1 MASKFWKK
9 VKRMTQTITEPENL
23 RMWKK
28 RLEECRDAYSD
39 DKNRMKMYQGY
50 YDGDRSVSQ
59 DPNSSIAPTRKASN
73 VRNIVYELI
82 ESQVDSSIPMPKVRA
97 IHPEDEELAKKLEH
111 YLENKI
117 KTAKLP
123 LINDKMERNVPVQGG
138 DFFHIQW
145 DSNAGLHS
153 QIGDVRV
160 TEIHPKKLIPQKGMV
175 ELEDMDYFFVQEI
188 YTKNKVKSMY
198 GVSVEECGNDYTDLT
213 SDISSDT
220 NTNSDIVTVNTAY
233 YHNEHGGVGIFVWC
247 DTVILLDLEDYEAR
261 YLDHCAKC
269 GAIMQNGVCPECGS
283 KKAKKMPEE
292 YEEMAEGME
301 VKTSY
306 PMADGSYSTQ
316 VDPFMEEETPEI
328 GEDGNPVMGENG
340 PVMTVQKVKRK
351 IPYYR
356 PNIFPIV
363 LRKNITQNDKL
374 LGGSDVAVIIDQQ
387 DTVKKLGSKINEKLL
402 KGGSFVTLPQGV
414 DVEKTDRELKILRVK
429 NAADKALIDVI
440 NVQPNVQNDLSY
452 EETNY
457 NWAKSALGI
466 TDSFQGKFSSS
477 EVSGTARQYAINQA
491 AGRLESKRTLKNEA
505 YAKLYEYMF
514 KFWLA
519 YSDQSS
525 SVISTDSNGV
535 ANYDEIDRHE
545 FLKIDA
551 AGEFYWDDEFLFETD
566 PTSTLMQNREALWN
580 QTDMKLQSGAFG
592 PVGDLETARA
602 YWTIQKANGYPNA
615 AVILDII
622 EQRIKE
628 QQEQAMQMQQQIPE
642 QGQDASG
649 MDMGQQVPDTGGDVA
664 A

>member
-1 MASKFWKK
+1 MSPNFWKK
-9 VKRMTQTITEPENL
+9 VKRMTKSVIDPEPENL
-23 RMWKK
+23 KTWKK
-28 RLEECRDAYSD
+28 RLEEARESYGS
-39 DKNRMKMYQGY
+39 DKNRMKTYQGY
-50 YDGDRSVSQ
+50 YDGDRSVAQ
-59 DPNSSIAPTRKASN
+59 DPNSSYSPSKKASN

-117 KTAKLP
+117 KTTKLP
-123 LINDKMERNVPVQGG
+123 LLNDMMERNVPVQGG
-138 DFFHIQW
+138 DFFHVQW
-145 DSNAGLHS
+145 DANAGLHS
-153 QIGDVRV
+153 QIGDIKVS
-160 TEIHPKKLIPQKGMV
+160 EIHPKKLIPQPGMV
-175 ELEDMDYFFVQEI
+175 EIEEMDYFFVQEL
-188 YTKNKVKSMY
+188 YTKKKVKAIY
-198 GVSVEECGNDYTDLT
+198 GVSVEDCGNDYTDLAGEQ
-213 SDISSDT
+213 SST
-220 NTNSDIVTVNTAY
+220 ASINSDIVTVNTAY

-247 DTVILLDLEDYEAR
+247 DTEILLDLDDYEAR

-269 GAIMQNGVCPECGS
+269 GAVMQNGVCPECGS
-283 KKAKKMPEE
+283 KKVKKMPEE

-306 PMADGSYSTQ
+306 PMADGTFSRNI
-316 VDPFMEEETPEI
+316 DPFTEEEAPQMDEN
-328 GEDGNPVMGENG
+328 GQPVMDEMGQ
-340 PVMTVQKVKRK
+340 PVMEIRKVKRK
-351 IPYYR
+351 IPYYK
-356 PNIFPIV
+356 PNIYPVV

-402 KGGSFVTLPQGV
+402 KGGSFVTLPTGI
-414 DVEKTDRELKILRVK
+414 DVEKTDKELKILRVR
-429 NAADKALIDVI
+429 NAADKSLIDVI

-505 YAKLYEYMF
+505 FAELYEYMF

-525 SVISTDSNGV
+525 AIISTDSNGT

-545 FLKIDA
+545 FLKIDS

-580 QTDMKLQSGAFG
+580 QTDLKLQSGAFG

-615 AVILDII
+615 AIILNII

-628 QQEQAMQMQQQIPE
+628 QQEMAMQAQQAMPQEVPE
-642 QGQDASG
+642 EGATDE
-649 MDMGQQVPDTGGDVA
+649 MPEM
-664 A
+664 

>member
-1 MASKFWKK
+1 MSPNFWKK
-9 VKRMTQTITEPENL
+9 VKRMAKSVIDPEPENL
-23 RMWKK
+23 KTWKK
-28 RLEECRDAYSD
+28 RLEESLESYAS
-39 DKNRMKMYQGY
+39 DKNRMKTYQGY
-50 YDGDRSVSQ
+50 YDGDRSVAQ
-59 DPNSSIAPTRKASN
+59 DPNSSYSPSKKASN

-123 LINDKMERNVPVQGG
+123 LLNDMMERNVPVQGG
-138 DFFHIQW
+138 DFFHVQW
-145 DSNAGLHS
+145 DANAGLHS
-153 QIGDVRV
+153 QIGDIKVS
-160 TEIHPKKLIPQKGMV
+160 EIHPKKLIPQQGMV
-175 ELEDMDYFFVQEI
+175 EIEEMDYFFVQEL
-188 YTKNKVKSMY
+188 YTKKKVKAIY
-198 GVSVEECGNDYTDLT
+198 GVSVEDCGNDYTDLAGEQ
-213 SDISSDT
+213 SST
-220 NTNSDIVTVNTAY
+220 ASINSDIVTVNTAY

-247 DTVILLDLEDYEAR
+247 DTEVLLDLDDYEAR

-269 GAIMQNGVCPECGS
+269 GAVLQNGVCPECGS
-283 KKAKKMPEE
+283 KKVKKMPEE

-306 PMADGSYSTQ
+306 PMADGTFSRNI
-316 VDPFMEEETPEI
+316 DPFTEEEAPQMDEN
-328 GEDGNPVMGENG
+328 GQPVMDEMGQ
-340 PVMTVQKVKRK
+340 PVMEMRKVKRK
-351 IPYYR
+351 IPYYK
-356 PNIFPIV
+356 PNIYPVV
-363 LRKNITQNDKL
+363 LRKNITQNDRL

-402 KGGSFVTLPQGV
+402 KGGSFVTLPTGI
-414 DVEKTDRELKILRVK
+414 DVEKTDKELKILRVR
-429 NAADKALIDVI
+429 NAADKSLIDVI

-505 YAKLYEYMF
+505 FAKLYEYMF

-525 SVISTDSNGV
+525 AIISTDSNGT

-545 FLKIDA
+545 FLKIDS

-580 QTDMKLQSGAFG
+580 QTDLKLQSGAFG

-615 AVILDII
+615 AIILNII

-628 QQEQAMQMQQQIPE
+628 QQEMAMQAQQAMPQEVPE
-642 QGQDASG
+642 EGATDE
-649 MDMGQQVPDTGGDVA
+649 MPEM
-664 A
+664 

>member
-1 MASKFWKK
+1 MSPNFWKK
-9 VKRMTQTITEPENL
+9 VKRMTKSVIDPEPENL
-23 RMWKK
+23 KTWKK
-28 RLEECRDAYSD
+28 RLEESLESYAS
-39 DKNRMKMYQGY
+39 DKNRMKTYQGY
-50 YDGDRSVSQ
+50 YDGDRSVAQ
-59 DPNSSIAPTRKASN
+59 DPNSSYSPSKKASN

-117 KTAKLP
+117 KTTKLP
-123 LINDKMERNVPVQGG
+123 LLNDMMERNVPVQGG
-138 DFFHIQW
+138 DFFHVQW
-145 DSNAGLHS
+145 DANAGLHS
-153 QIGDVRV
+153 QIGDIKVS
-160 TEIHPKKLIPQKGMV
+160 EIHPKKLIPQPGMV
-175 ELEDMDYFFVQEI
+175 EIEEMDYFFVQEL
-188 YTKNKVKSMY
+188 YTKKKVKAIY
-198 GVSVEECGNDYTDLT
+198 GVSVEDCGNDYTDLAGEQ
-213 SDISSDT
+213 SST
-220 NTNSDIVTVNTAY
+220 ASINSDIVTVNTAY

-247 DTVILLDLEDYEAR
+247 DTEILLDLDDYEAR

-269 GAIMQNGVCPECGS
+269 GAVMQNGVCPECGS
-283 KKAKKMPEE
+283 KKVKKMPEE

-306 PMADGSYSTQ
+306 PMADGTFSRNI
-316 VDPFMEEETPEI
+316 DPFTEEEAPKMDEN
-328 GEDGNPVMGENG
+328 GQPVMDEMGQ
-340 PVMTVQKVKRK
+340 PVMEMRKVKRK
-351 IPYYR
+351 IPYYK
-356 PNIFPIV
+356 PNIYPVV

-402 KGGSFVTLPQGV
+402 KGGSFVTLPTGI
-414 DVEKTDRELKILRVK
+414 DVEKTDKELKILRVR
-429 NAADKALIDVI
+429 NAADKSLIDVI

-505 YAKLYEYMF
+505 FAKLYEYMF

-525 SVISTDSNGV
+525 AIISTDSNGA

-545 FLKIDA
+545 FLKIDS

-580 QTDMKLQSGAFG
+580 QTDLKLQSGAFG

-615 AVILDII
+615 AIILNII

-628 QQEQAMQMQQQIPE
+628 QQEMAMQAQQAMPQEVPE
-642 QGQDASG
+642 EGATDE
-649 MDMGQQVPDTGGDVA
+649 MPEM
-664 A
+664 

>member
-1 MASKFWKK
+1 MG
-9 VKRMTQTITEPENL
+9 
-23 RMWKK
+23 
-28 RLEECRDAYSD
+28 
-39 DKNRMKMYQGY
+39 YQ
-50 YDGDRSVSQ
+50 SV
-59 DPNSSIAPTRKASN
+59 
-73 VRNIVYELI
+73 
-82 ESQVDSSIPMPKVRA
+82 
-97 IHPEDEELAKKLEH
+97 EELAKKLEH

-117 KTAKLP
+117 KTTKLP
-123 LINDKMERNVPVQGG
+123 LLNDMMERNVPVQGG
-138 DFFHIQW
+138 DFFHVQW
-145 DSNAGLHS
+145 DANAGLHS
-153 QIGDVRV
+153 QIGDIKVS
-160 TEIHPKKLIPQKGMV
+160 EIHPKKLIPQPGMV
-175 ELEDMDYFFVQEI
+175 EIEEMDYFFVQEL
-188 YTKNKVKSMY
+188 YTKKKVKAIY
-198 GVSVEECGNDYTDLT
+198 GVSVEDCGNDYTDLAGEQ
-213 SDISSDT
+213 SST
-220 NTNSDIVTVNTAY
+220 ASINSDIVTVNTAY

-247 DTVILLDLEDYEAR
+247 DTEVLLDLDDYEAR

-269 GAIMQNGVCPECGS
+269 GAVMQNGVCPECGS
-283 KKAKKMPEE
+283 KKVKKMPEE

-306 PMADGSYSTQ
+306 PMADGTFSRNI
-316 VDPFMEEETPEI
+316 DPFTEEEAPQMDEN
-328 GEDGNPVMGENG
+328 GQPVMDEMGQ
-340 PVMTVQKVKRK
+340 PVMEIRKVKRK
-351 IPYYR
+351 IPYYK
-356 PNIFPIV
+356 PNIYPVV

-402 KGGSFVTLPQGV
+402 KGGSFVTLPTGI
-414 DVEKTDRELKILRVK
+414 DVEKTDKELKILRVR
-429 NAADKALIDVI
+429 NAADKSLIDVI

-505 YAKLYEYMF
+505 FAKLYEYMF

-525 SVISTDSNGV
+525 AIISTDSNGT

-545 FLKIDA
+545 FLKIDS

-580 QTDMKLQSGAFG
+580 QTDLKLQSGAFG

-615 AVILDII
+615 AIILNII

-628 QQEQAMQMQQQIPE
+628 QQEMAMQAQQAMPQEVPE
-642 QGQDASG
+642 EGATDE
-649 MDMGQQVPDTGGDVA
+649 MPEM
-664 A
+664 

>member
-1 MASKFWKK
+1 MSPNFWKK
-9 VKRMTQTITEPENL
+9 VKRMTKSVIDPEPENL
-23 RMWKK
+23 KTWKK
-28 RLEECRDAYSD
+28 RLEEARECYGS
-39 DKNRMKMYQGY
+39 DKNRMKTYQGY
-50 YDGDRSVSQ
+50 YDGDRSVAQ
-59 DPNSSIAPTRKASN
+59 DPNSSYSPSKKASN

-117 KTAKLP
+117 KTTKLP
-123 LINDKMERNVPVQGG
+123 LLNDMMERNVPVQGG
-138 DFFHIQW
+138 DFFHVQW
-145 DSNAGLHS
+145 DANAGLHS
-153 QIGDVRV
+153 QIGDIKVS
-160 TEIHPKKLIPQKGMV
+160 EIHPKKLIPQPGMV
-175 ELEDMDYFFVQEI
+175 EIEEMDYFFVQEL
-188 YTKNKVKSMY
+188 YTKKKVKAIY
-198 GVSVEECGNDYTDLT
+198 GVSVEDCGNDYTDLAGEQ
-213 SDISSDT
+213 SST
-220 NTNSDIVTVNTAY
+220 ASINSDIVTVNTAY

-247 DTVILLDLEDYEAR
+247 DTEILLDLDDYEAR

-269 GAIMQNGVCPECGS
+269 GAVMQNGVCPECGS
-283 KKAKKMPEE
+283 KKVKKMPEE

-306 PMADGSYSTQ
+306 PMADGTFSRNI
-316 VDPFMEEETPEI
+316 DPFTEEETPRMDEN
-328 GEDGNPVMGENG
+328 GQPVMDEMGQ
-340 PVMTVQKVKRK
+340 PVMEMRKVKRK
-351 IPYYR
+351 IPYYK
-356 PNIFPIV
+356 PNIYPVV

-402 KGGSFVTLPQGV
+402 KGGSFVTLPTGI
-414 DVEKTDRELKILRVK
+414 DVEKTDKELKILRVR
-429 NAADKALIDVI
+429 NAADKSLIDVI

-505 YAKLYEYMF
+505 FAKLYEYMF

-525 SVISTDSNGV
+525 AIISTDSNGA

-545 FLKIDA
+545 FLKIDS

-580 QTDMKLQSGAFG
+580 QTDLKLQSGAFG

-615 AVILDII
+615 AIILNII

-628 QQEQAMQMQQQIPE
+628 QQEMAMHAQQAMPQEVPE
-642 QGQDASG
+642 EGATDE
-649 MDMGQQVPDTGGDVA
+649 MPEM
-664 A
+664 

>member
-1 MASKFWKK
+1 MSPNFWKK
-9 VKRMTQTITEPENL
+9 VKRMTKSVIDPEPENL
-23 RMWKK
+23 KTWKK
-28 RLEECRDAYSD
+28 RLEEARESYGS
-39 DKNRMKMYQGY
+39 DKNRMKTYQGY
-50 YDGDRSVSQ
+50 YDGDRSVAQ
-59 DPNSSIAPTRKASN
+59 DPNSSYSPSKKASN

-117 KTAKLP
+117 KTTKLP
-123 LINDKMERNVPVQGG
+123 LLNDMMERNVPVQGG
-138 DFFHIQW
+138 DFFHVQW
-145 DSNAGLHS
+145 DANAGLHS
-153 QIGDVRV
+153 QIGDIKVS
-160 TEIHPKKLIPQKGMV
+160 EIHPKKLIPQPGMV
-175 ELEDMDYFFVQEI
+175 EIEAMDYFFVQEL
-188 YTKNKVKSMY
+188 YTKKKVKAIY
-198 GVSVEECGNDYTDLT
+198 GVSVEDCGNDYTDLAGEQ
-213 SDISSDT
+213 SST
-220 NTNSDIVTVNTAY
+220 ASINSDIVTVNTAY

-247 DTVILLDLEDYEAR
+247 DTEILLDLDDYEAR

-269 GAIMQNGVCPECGS
+269 GAVMQNGVCPECGS
-283 KKAKKMPEE
+283 KKVKKMPEE

-306 PMADGSYSTQ
+306 PMADGTFSRNI
-316 VDPFMEEETPEI
+316 DPFTEEEAPQMDEN
-328 GEDGNPVMGENG
+328 GQPVMDEMGQL
-340 PVMTVQKVKRK
+340 VMEMRKVKRK
-351 IPYYR
+351 IPYYK
-356 PNIFPIV
+356 PNIYPVV
-363 LRKNITQNDKL
+363 LRKNITQNDRL

-402 KGGSFVTLPQGV
+402 KGGSFVTLPTGI
-414 DVEKTDRELKILRVK
+414 DVEKTDKELKILRVR
-429 NAADKALIDVI
+429 NAADKSLIDVI

-505 YAKLYEYMF
+505 FAKLYEYMF

-525 SVISTDSNGV
+525 AIISTDSNGA

-545 FLKIDA
+545 FLKIDS

-580 QTDMKLQSGAFG
+580 QTDLKLQSGAFG

-615 AVILDII
+615 AIILNII

-628 QQEQAMQMQQQIPE
+628 QQEMAQQAMPQEVPE
-642 QGQDASG
+642 EGATDE
-649 MDMGQQVPDTGGDVA
+649 MPEM
-664 A
+664 

>member
-1 MASKFWKK
+1 MSPNFWKK
-9 VKRMTQTITEPENL
+9 VKRMTKSVIDPEPENL
-23 RMWKK
+23 KTWKK
-28 RLEECRDAYSD
+28 RLEEARESYGS
-39 DKNRMKMYQGY
+39 DKNRMKTYQGY
-50 YDGDRSVSQ
+50 YDGDRSVAQ
-59 DPNSSIAPTRKASN
+59 DPNSSYSPSKKASN

-117 KTAKLP
+117 KTTKLP
-123 LINDKMERNVPVQGG
+123 LLNDIMERNVPVQGG
-138 DFFHIQW
+138 DFFHVQW
-145 DSNAGLHS
+145 DANAGLHS
-153 QIGDVRV
+153 QIGDIKVS
-160 TEIHPKKLIPQKGMV
+160 EIHPKKLIPQPGMV
-175 ELEDMDYFFVQEI
+175 EIEEMDYFFVQEL
-188 YTKNKVKSMY
+188 YTKKKVKAIY
-198 GVSVEECGNDYTDLT
+198 GVSVEDCGNDYTDLAGEQ
-213 SDISSDT
+213 SSTDSI
-220 NTNSDIVTVNTAY
+220 NSDIVTVNTAY

-247 DTVILLDLEDYEAR
+247 DTEILLDLDDYEAR

-269 GAIMQNGVCPECGS
+269 GAVMQNGVCPECGS
-283 KKAKKMPEE
+283 KKVKKMPEE

-306 PMADGSYSTQ
+306 PMADGTFSRNI
-316 VDPFMEEETPEI
+316 DPFTEEEAPQMDEN
-328 GEDGNPVMGENG
+328 GQPVMDEMGQ
-340 PVMTVQKVKRK
+340 PVMEVRKVKRK
-351 IPYYR
+351 IPYYK
-356 PNIFPIV
+356 PNIYPVV

-402 KGGSFVTLPQGV
+402 KGGSFVTLPTGI
-414 DVEKTDRELKILRVK
+414 DVEKTDKELKILRVR
-429 NAADKALIDVI
+429 NAADKSLIDVI

-466 TDSFQGKFSSS
+466 TDSFQGKFSSY

-505 YAKLYEYMF
+505 FAKLYEYMF

-525 SVISTDSNGV
+525 AIISTDSSGT

-545 FLKIDA
+545 FLKIDS

-580 QTDMKLQSGAFG
+580 QTDLKLQSGAFG

-615 AVILDII
+615 AIILNII

-628 QQEQAMQMQQQIPE
+628 QQEMAMQAQQAMPQEVSEEGATDEMPE
-642 QGQDASG
+642 
-649 MDMGQQVPDTGGDVA
+649 M
-664 A
+664 

>member
-1 MASKFWKK
+1 MSPNFWKK
-9 VKRMTQTITEPENL
+9 VKRMTKSVIDPEPENL
-23 RMWKK
+23 KTWKK
-28 RLEECRDAYSD
+28 RLEEARESYGS
-39 DKNRMKMYQGY
+39 DKNRMKTYQGY
-50 YDGDRSVSQ
+50 YDGDRSVAQ
-59 DPNSSIAPTRKASN
+59 DPNSSYSPSKKASN

-117 KTAKLP
+117 KTTKLP
-123 LINDKMERNVPVQGG
+123 LLNDMMERNVPVQGG
-138 DFFHIQW
+138 DFFHVQW
-145 DSNAGLHS
+145 DANAGLHS
-153 QIGDVRV
+153 QIGDIKVS
-160 TEIHPKKLIPQKGMV
+160 EIHPKKLIPQPGMV
-175 ELEDMDYFFVQEI
+175 EIEEMDYFFVQEL
-188 YTKNKVKSMY
+188 YTKKKVKSIY
-198 GVSVEECGNDYTDLT
+198 GVSVEDCGNDYTDLAGEQ
-213 SDISSDT
+213 SST
-220 NTNSDIVTVNTAY
+220 ASINSDIVTVNTAY

-247 DTVILLDLEDYEAR
+247 DTEILLDLDDYEAR

-269 GAIMQNGVCPECGS
+269 GAVMQNGVCPECGS
-283 KKAKKMPEE
+283 KKVKKMPEE

-306 PMADGSYSTQ
+306 PMADGTFSRNI
-316 VDPFMEEETPEI
+316 DPFTEEEAPQMDEN
-328 GEDGNPVMGENG
+328 GQPVMDEMGQ
-340 PVMTVQKVKRK
+340 PVMEIRKVKRK
-351 IPYYR
+351 IPYYK
-356 PNIFPIV
+356 PNIYPVV

-402 KGGSFVTLPQGV
+402 KGGSFVTLPAGI
-414 DVEKTDRELKILRVK
+414 DVEKTDKELKILRVR
-429 NAADKALIDVI
+429 NAADKSLIDVI

-505 YAKLYEYMF
+505 FAKLYEYMF

-525 SVISTDSNGV
+525 AIISTDSNGT

-545 FLKIDA
+545 FLKIDS

-580 QTDMKLQSGAFG
+580 QTDLKLQSGAFG

-615 AVILDII
+615 AIILNII

-628 QQEQAMQMQQQIPE
+628 QQEMAMQAQQAMPQEVPE
-642 QGQDASG
+642 EGATDE
-649 MDMGQQVPDTGGDVA
+649 MPEM
-664 A
+664 

>member
-1 MASKFWKK
+1 MSPNFWKK
-9 VKRMTQTITEPENL
+9 VKRMTKSVIDPEPENL
-23 RMWKK
+23 KTWKK
-28 RLEECRDAYSD
+28 RLEESLESYAS
-39 DKNRMKMYQGY
+39 DKNRMKTYQGY
-50 YDGDRSVSQ
+50 YDGDRSVAQ
-59 DPNSSIAPTRKASN
+59 DPNSSYSPSKKASN

-117 KTAKLP
+117 KTTKLP
-123 LINDKMERNVPVQGG
+123 LLNDMMERNVPVQGG
-138 DFFHIQW
+138 DFFHVQW
-145 DSNAGLHS
+145 DANAGLHS
-153 QIGDVRV
+153 QIGDIKVS
-160 TEIHPKKLIPQKGMV
+160 EIHPKKLIPQPGMV
-175 ELEDMDYFFVQEI
+175 EIEEMDYFFVQEL
-188 YTKNKVKSMY
+188 YTKKKVKAIY
-198 GVSVEECGNDYTDLT
+198 GVSVEDCGNDYTDLAGEQ
-213 SDISSDT
+213 SST
-220 NTNSDIVTVNTAY
+220 ASINSDIVTVNTAY

-247 DTVILLDLEDYEAR
+247 DTEILLDLDDYEAR

-269 GAIMQNGVCPECGS
+269 GAVMQNGVCPECGS
-283 KKAKKMPEE
+283 KKVKKMPEE

-306 PMADGSYSTQ
+306 PMADGTFSRNI
-316 VDPFMEEETPEI
+316 DPFTEEEAPQMDEN
-328 GEDGNPVMGENG
+328 GQPVMDEMGQ
-340 PVMTVQKVKRK
+340 PVMEVRKVKRK
-351 IPYYR
+351 IPYYK
-356 PNIFPIV
+356 PNIYPVV

-402 KGGSFVTLPQGV
+402 KGGSFVTLPTGI
-414 DVEKTDRELKILRVK
+414 DVEKTDKELKILRVR
-429 NAADKALIDVI
+429 NAADKSLIDVI

-505 YAKLYEYMF
+505 FAKLYEYMF

-525 SVISTDSNGV
+525 AIISTDSNGT

-545 FLKIDA
+545 FLKIDS

-580 QTDMKLQSGAFG
+580 QTDLKLQSGAFG

-615 AVILDII
+615 AIILNII

-628 QQEQAMQMQQQIPE
+628 QQEMAMQAQQAMPQEVPE
-642 QGQDASG
+642 EGATDE
-649 MDMGQQVPDTGGDVA
+649 MPEM
-664 A
+664 

>member
-1 MASKFWKK
+1 MSPNFWKK
-9 VKRMTQTITEPENL
+9 VKRMTKSVIDPEPENL
-23 RMWKK
+23 KTWKK
-28 RLEECRDAYSD
+28 RLEEARECYGS
-39 DKNRMKMYQGY
+39 DKNRMKTYQGY
-50 YDGDRSVSQ
+50 YDGDRSVAQ
-59 DPNSSIAPTRKASN
+59 DPNSSYSPSKKASN

-117 KTAKLP
+117 KTTKLP
-123 LINDKMERNVPVQGG
+123 LLNDMMERNVPVQGG
-138 DFFHIQW
+138 DFFHVQW
-145 DSNAGLHS
+145 DANAGLHS
-153 QIGDVRV
+153 QIGDIKVS
-160 TEIHPKKLIPQKGMV
+160 EIHPKKLIPQPGMV
-175 ELEDMDYFFVQEI
+175 EIEAMDYFFVQEL
-188 YTKNKVKSMY
+188 YTKKKVKAIY
-198 GVSVEECGNDYTDLT
+198 GVSVEDCGNDYTDLAGEQ
-213 SDISSDT
+213 SST
-220 NTNSDIVTVNTAY
+220 ASINSDIVTVNTAY

-247 DTVILLDLEDYEAR
+247 DTEVLLDLDDYEAR

-269 GAIMQNGVCPECGS
+269 GAVMQNGVCPECGS
-283 KKAKKMPEE
+283 KKVKKMPEE

-306 PMADGSYSTQ
+306 PMADGTFSRNI
-316 VDPFMEEETPEI
+316 DPFTEEETPRMDEN
-328 GEDGNPVMGENG
+328 GQPVMDEMGQ
-340 PVMTVQKVKRK
+340 PVMEMRKVKRK
-351 IPYYR
+351 IPYYK
-356 PNIFPIV
+356 PNIYPVV

-402 KGGSFVTLPQGV
+402 KGGSFVTLPTGI
-414 DVEKTDRELKILRVK
+414 DVEKTDKELKILRVR
-429 NAADKALIDVI
+429 NAADKSLIDVI

-505 YAKLYEYMF
+505 FAKLYEYMF

-525 SVISTDSNGV
+525 AIISTDSNGA

-545 FLKIDA
+545 FLKIDS

-580 QTDMKLQSGAFG
+580 QTDLKLQSGAFG

-615 AVILDII
+615 AIILNII

-628 QQEQAMQMQQQIPE
+628 QQEMAMHAQQAMPQEVPE
-642 QGQDASG
+642 EGATDE
-649 MDMGQQVPDTGGDVA
+649 MPEM
-664 A
+664 

>member
-1 MASKFWKK
+1 MSPNFWKK
-9 VKRMTQTITEPENL
+9 VKRMTKSVIDPEPENL
-23 RMWKK
+23 KTWKK
-28 RLEECRDAYSD
+28 RLEEARESYGS
-39 DKNRMKMYQGY
+39 DKNRMKTYQGY
-50 YDGDRSVSQ
+50 YDGDRSVAQ
-59 DPNSSIAPTRKASN
+59 DPNSSYSPSKKASN

-123 LINDKMERNVPVQGG
+123 LLNDMMERNVPVQGG
-138 DFFHIQW
+138 DFFHVQW
-145 DSNAGLHS
+145 DANAGLHS
-153 QIGDVRV
+153 QIGDIKVS
-160 TEIHPKKLIPQKGMV
+160 EIHPKKLIPQPGMV
-175 ELEDMDYFFVQEI
+175 EIEEMDYFFVQEL
-188 YTKNKVKSMY
+188 YTKKKVKAIY
-198 GVSVEECGNDYTDLT
+198 GVSVEDCGNDYTDLAGEQ
-213 SDISSDT
+213 SST
-220 NTNSDIVTVNTAY
+220 ASINSDIVTVNTAY

-247 DTVILLDLEDYEAR
+247 YTEILLDLDDYEAR

-269 GAIMQNGVCPECGS
+269 GAVMQNGVCPECGS
-283 KKAKKMPEE
+283 KKVKKMPEE

-306 PMADGSYSTQ
+306 PMADGTFSRNI
-316 VDPFMEEETPEI
+316 DPFTEEEAPQMDEN
-328 GEDGNPVMGENG
+328 GQPVMDEMGQ
-340 PVMTVQKVKRK
+340 PVMEMRKVKRK
-351 IPYYR
+351 IPYYK
-356 PNIFPIV
+356 PNIYPVV
-363 LRKNITQNDKL
+363 LRKNITQNDRL

-402 KGGSFVTLPQGV
+402 KGGSFVTLPTGI
-414 DVEKTDRELKILRVK
+414 DVEKTDKELKILRVR
-429 NAADKALIDVI
+429 NAADKSLIDVI

-505 YAKLYEYMF
+505 FAKLYEYMF

-525 SVISTDSNGV
+525 AIISTDSNGT

-545 FLKIDA
+545 FLKIDS
-551 AGEFYWDDEFLFETD
+551 AGEFYWNDEFLFETD

-580 QTDMKLQSGAFG
+580 QTDLKLQSGAFG

-615 AVILDII
+615 AIILNII

-628 QQEQAMQMQQQIPE
+628 QQEMAMQAQQAMPQEVPE
-642 QGQDASG
+642 EGATDE
-649 MDMGQQVPDTGGDVA
+649 MPEM
-664 A
+664 

>member
-1 MASKFWKK
+1 MSPNFWKK
-9 VKRMTQTITEPENL
+9 VKRMTKSVIDPEPENL
-23 RMWKK
+23 KTWKK
-28 RLEECRDAYSD
+28 RLEESLESYAS
-39 DKNRMKMYQGY
+39 DKNRMKTYQGY
-50 YDGDRSVSQ
+50 YDGERSVAQ
-59 DPNSSIAPTRKASN
+59 DPNSSYSPSKKASN

-123 LINDKMERNVPVQGG
+123 LLNDMMERNVPVQGG
-138 DFFHIQW
+138 DFFHVQW
-145 DSNAGLHS
+145 DANAGLHS
-153 QIGDVRV
+153 QIGDIKVS
-160 TEIHPKKLIPQKGMV
+160 EIHPKKLIPQQGMV
-175 ELEDMDYFFVQEI
+175 EIEEMDYFFVQEL
-188 YTKNKVKSMY
+188 YTKKKVKAIY
-198 GVSVEECGNDYTDLT
+198 GVSVEDCGNDYTDLAGEQ
-213 SDISSDT
+213 SST
-220 NTNSDIVTVNTAY
+220 ASINSDIVTVNTAY

-247 DTVILLDLEDYEAR
+247 DTEVLLDLDDYEAR

-269 GAIMQNGVCPECGS
+269 GAVMQNGVCPECGS
-283 KKAKKMPEE
+283 KKVKKMPEE

-306 PMADGSYSTQ
+306 PMADGTFSRNI
-316 VDPFMEEETPEI
+316 DPFTEEEAPQMDEN
-328 GEDGNPVMGENG
+328 GQPVMDEMGQ
-340 PVMTVQKVKRK
+340 PVMEMRKVKRK
-351 IPYYR
+351 IPYYK
-356 PNIFPIV
+356 PNIYPVV
-363 LRKNITQNDKL
+363 LRKNITQNDRL

-402 KGGSFVTLPQGV
+402 KGGSFVTLPTGI
-414 DVEKTDRELKILRVK
+414 DVEKTDKELKILRVR
-429 NAADKALIDVI
+429 NAADKSLIDVI

-505 YAKLYEYMF
+505 FAKLYEYMF

-525 SVISTDSNGV
+525 AIISTDSNGT

-545 FLKIDA
+545 FLKIDS

-580 QTDMKLQSGAFG
+580 QTDLKLQSGAFG

-615 AVILDII
+615 AIILNII

-628 QQEQAMQMQQQIPE
+628 QQEMAMQAQQAMPQEVPE
-642 QGQDASG
+642 EGATDE
-649 MDMGQQVPDTGGDVA
+649 MPEM
-664 A
+664 

>member
-1 MASKFWKK
+1 MSPNFWKK
-9 VKRMTQTITEPENL
+9 VKRMTKSVIDPEPENL
-23 RMWKK
+23 KTWKK
-28 RLEECRDAYSD
+28 RLEEARESYGS
-39 DKNRMKMYQGY
+39 DKNRMKTYQGY
-50 YDGDRSVSQ
+50 YDGDRSVAQ
-59 DPNSSIAPTRKASN
+59 DPNSSYSPSKKASN

-117 KTAKLP
+117 KTTKLP
-123 LINDKMERNVPVQGG
+123 LLNDMMERNVPVQGG
-138 DFFHIQW
+138 DFFHVQW
-145 DSNAGLHS
+145 DANAGLHS
-153 QIGDVRV
+153 QIGDIKVS
-160 TEIHPKKLIPQKGMV
+160 EIHPKKLIPQPGMV
-175 ELEDMDYFFVQEI
+175 EIEEMDYFFVQEL
-188 YTKNKVKSMY
+188 YTKKKVKAIY
-198 GVSVEECGNDYTDLT
+198 GVSVEDCGNDYTDLAGEQ
-213 SDISSDT
+213 SST
-220 NTNSDIVTVNTAY
+220 ASINSDIVTVNTAY

-247 DTVILLDLEDYEAR
+247 DTEVLLDLDDYEAR

-269 GAIMQNGVCPECGS
+269 GAVMQNGVCPECGS
-283 KKAKKMPEE
+283 KKVKKMPEE

-306 PMADGSYSTQ
+306 PMADGTFSRDI
-316 VDPFMEEETPEI
+316 DPFTEEEAPQMDEN
-328 GEDGNPVMGENG
+328 GQPVMDEMGQ
-340 PVMTVQKVKRK
+340 PVMEMRKVKRK
-351 IPYYR
+351 IPYYK
-356 PNIFPIV
+356 PNIYPVV
-363 LRKNITQNDKL
+363 LRKNITQNDRL

-402 KGGSFVTLPQGV
+402 KGGSFVTLPTGI
-414 DVEKTDRELKILRVK
+414 DVEKTDKELKILRVR
-429 NAADKALIDVI
+429 NAADKSLIDVI

-505 YAKLYEYMF
+505 FAKLYEYMF

-525 SVISTDSNGV
+525 AIISTDSNGT

-545 FLKIDA
+545 FLKIDS

-580 QTDMKLQSGAFG
+580 QTDLKLQSGAFG

-615 AVILDII
+615 AIILNII

-628 QQEQAMQMQQQIPE
+628 QQEMAMQAQQAMPQEVPE
-642 QGQDASG
+642 EGATDE
-649 MDMGQQVPDTGGDVA
+649 MPEM
-664 A
+664 

>member
-1 MASKFWKK
+1 MSPNFWKK
-9 VKRMTQTITEPENL
+9 VKRMTKSVIDPEPENL
-23 RMWKK
+23 KTWKK
-28 RLEECRDAYSD
+28 RLEEARESYGS
-39 DKNRMKMYQGY
+39 DKNRMKTYQGY
-50 YDGDRSVSQ
+50 YDGDRSVAQ
-59 DPNSSIAPTRKASN
+59 DPNSSYSPSKKASN

-117 KTAKLP
+117 KTTKLP
-123 LINDKMERNVPVQGG
+123 LLNDMMERNVPVQGG
-138 DFFHIQW
+138 DFFHVQW
-145 DSNAGLHS
+145 DANAGLHS
-153 QIGDVRV
+153 QIGDIKVS
-160 TEIHPKKLIPQKGMV
+160 EIHPKKLIPQPGMV
-175 ELEDMDYFFVQEI
+175 EIEEMDYFFVQEL
-188 YTKNKVKSMY
+188 YTKKKVKAIY
-198 GVSVEECGNDYTDLT
+198 GVSVEDCGNDYTDLAGEQSSTT
-213 SDISSDT
+213 SI
-220 NTNSDIVTVNTAY
+220 NSDIVTVNTAY

-247 DTVILLDLEDYEAR
+247 DTEILLDLDDYEAR

-269 GAIMQNGVCPECGS
+269 GAVMQNGVCPECGS
-283 KKAKKMPEE
+283 KKVKKMPEE

-306 PMADGSYSTQ
+306 PMADGTFSRNIDPFTEEEAPQ
-316 VDPFMEEETPEI
+316 VDEN
-328 GEDGNPVMGENG
+328 GQPVMDEMGQ
-340 PVMTVQKVKRK
+340 PVMEMRKVKRK
-351 IPYYR
+351 IPYYK
-356 PNIFPIV
+356 PNIYPVV

-402 KGGSFVTLPQGV
+402 KGGSFVTLPTGI
-414 DVEKTDRELKILRVK
+414 DVEKTDKELKILRVR
-429 NAADKALIDVI
+429 NAADKSLIDVI

-505 YAKLYEYMF
+505 FAKLYEYMF

-525 SVISTDSNGV
+525 AIISTDSNGA

-545 FLKIDA
+545 FLKIDS

-580 QTDMKLQSGAFG
+580 QTDLKLQSGAFG

-615 AVILDII
+615 AIILNII

-628 QQEQAMQMQQQIPE
+628 QQEMAMQAQQAMPQEVLEEGATDEMPE
-642 QGQDASG
+642 
-649 MDMGQQVPDTGGDVA
+649 M
-664 A
+664 

>member
-1 MASKFWKK
+1 MSPNFWKK
-9 VKRMTQTITEPENL
+9 VKKMTKSVIDPEPENL
-23 RMWKK
+23 KTWKK
-28 RLEECRDAYSD
+28 RLEEARESYGS
-39 DKNRMKMYQGY
+39 DKNRMKTYQGY
-50 YDGDRSVSQ
+50 YDGDRSVAQ
-59 DPNSSIAPTRKASN
+59 DPNSSYSPSKKASN

-123 LINDKMERNVPVQGG
+123 LLNDMMERNVPVQGG

-145 DSNAGLHS
+145 DANAGLHS
-153 QIGDVRV
+153 QIGDIKVS
-160 TEIHPKKLIPQKGMV
+160 EIHPKKLIPQPGMV
-175 ELEDMDYFFVQEI
+175 EIEAMDYFFVQEL
-188 YTKNKVKSMY
+188 YTKKKVKAIY
-198 GVSVEECGNDYTDLT
+198 GVSVEDCGNDYTDLAGEQ
-213 SDISSDT
+213 SST
-220 NTNSDIVTVNTAY
+220 ASINSDIVTVNTAY

-247 DTVILLDLEDYEAR
+247 DTEVLLDLDDYEAR

-269 GAIMQNGVCPECGS
+269 GAVMQNGVCPECGS
-283 KKAKKMPEE
+283 KKVKKMPEE

-306 PMADGSYSTQ
+306 PMADGTFSRNI
-316 VDPFMEEETPEI
+316 DPFTEEEAPQMDEN
-328 GEDGNPVMGENG
+328 GQPVMDEMGQ
-340 PVMTVQKVKRK
+340 PVMEMRKVKRK
-351 IPYYR
+351 IPYYK
-356 PNIFPIV
+356 PNIYPVV
-363 LRKNITQNDKL
+363 LRKNITQNDRL

-402 KGGSFVTLPQGV
+402 KGGSFVTLPTGV

-429 NAADKALIDVI
+429 NAADKSLIDVI

-505 YAKLYEYMF
+505 FAKLYEYMF

-525 SVISTDSNGV
+525 AIISTDSNGA

-545 FLKIDA
+545 FLKIDS

-580 QTDMKLQSGAFG
+580 QTDLKLQSGAFG

-615 AVILDII
+615 AIILNII

-628 QQEQAMQMQQQIPE
+628 QQEMAMQAQQAMPQEVPE
-642 QGQDASG
+642 EGATDE
-649 MDMGQQVPDTGGDVA
+649 MPEM
-664 A
+664 